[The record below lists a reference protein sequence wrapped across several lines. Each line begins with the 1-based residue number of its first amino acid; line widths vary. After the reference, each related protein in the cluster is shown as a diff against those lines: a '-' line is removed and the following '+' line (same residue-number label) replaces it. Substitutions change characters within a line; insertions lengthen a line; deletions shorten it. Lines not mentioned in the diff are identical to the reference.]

1 MILYPLRVSVK
12 PDKEMNK
19 TEEPS
24 VQHCPAIKLQLRIR
38 NCKETLKAIKNQ
50 NGFEDT
56 HNGPKSI
63 EIGGK
68 FKIQ

>member
-12 PDKEMNK
+12 PDKELNK
-19 TEEPS
+19 TEDPS
-24 VQHCPAIKLQLRIR
+24 VQHIPAIKLQLRIR